1 MEQRNF
7 PYDAIYKAIF
17 SEKQLVKSL
26 LLDFVKLPFVADFD
40 FSTLE
45 RFPGSYATPAF
56 TRHENDLV
64 WRVEMNGHD
73 CLIYIM
79 LEFQSHPEKYMAAR
93 IAKYSMLLLDSLIDQ
108 DSVQQGLPPIFPLV
122 VYNGAT
128 KWQAPTSLTPLF
140 MPIPA
145 QLRAYQP
152 NQKYFLLDIRH
163 LGANVIKAAHG
174 EASFFVRLERS
185 SSPDETRTILKE
197 VIDTCAGPQ
206 YDRFRRLL
214 RNFVLCCL
222 ERGSWDDD
230 SKKPMPM
237 EEFEAMYDN
246 YPQWVKAP
254 WEDGKKEGIREGKK
268 EGKREVLGELAESL
282 SAKLAERFGSVP
294 KSWAA
299 ALGKL
304 KEPQQI
310 IDLTGAAYT
319 AQTPGEFEAALLKL
333 AQA

>member
-7 PYDAIYKAIF
+7 PHDAIYKAIF
-17 SEKQLVKSL
+17 SEKQMVKSL

-45 RFPGSYATPAF
+45 PFPGSYATPAF

-64 WRVEMNGHD
+64 WRVKMNGRD

-93 IAKYSMLLLDSLIDQ
+93 IAKYSMLLLGNLIDQ
-108 DSVQQGLPPIFPLV
+108 AEVEHGLPPILPMV
-122 VYNGAT
+122 IYNGET
-128 KWQAPTSLTPLF
+128 KWQAPTSLTQLF
-140 MPIPA
+140 MAMPA

-152 NQKYFLLDIRH
+152 SQKYFLLDIRH
-163 LGANVIKAAHG
+163 IGASIVKAAHG

-185 SSPDETRTILKE
+185 RSPDETRAILKE
-197 VIDTCAGPQ
+197 VIDSCSGPQ

-222 ERGSWDDD
+222 ERGSWTDDLD
-230 SKKPMPM
+230 KPMPM
-237 EEFEAMYDN
+237 EEFEDMYDN

-254 WEDGKKEGIREGKK
+254 WEDGKKEG
-268 EGKREVLGELAESL
+268 KREVLGELAASL
-282 SAKLAERFGSVP
+282 TAKLSERFGSVP

-299 ALGKL
+299 ALEKL

-310 IDLTGAAYT
+310 IDLTGVAYT
-319 AQTPGEFEAALLKL
+319 AQTPGEFEAALLKR
-333 AQA
+333 ARA